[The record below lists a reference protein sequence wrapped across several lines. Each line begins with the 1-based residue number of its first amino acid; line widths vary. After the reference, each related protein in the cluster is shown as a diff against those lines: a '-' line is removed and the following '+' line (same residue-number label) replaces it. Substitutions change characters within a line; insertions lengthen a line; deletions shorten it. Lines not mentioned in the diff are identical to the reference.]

1 MLNAALRNLGSSLK
15 GNGEPPNDPVA
26 TGTWLGGPQLGAGEI
41 REEAGRRAGGQKSLK
56 TRGKLGALSSMFP
69 FGKSLSLDTS
79 PSGDPLALVSGM
91 AGESLFTHLVSP
103 RSLWETGHFAFTTLL
118 TYLSLSSPNP
128 RPSPAGDD
136 G

>member
-1 MLNAALRNLGSSLK
+1 MLQLQGGRGWK
-15 GNGEPPNDPVA
+15 GRSWMG
-26 TGTWLGGPQLGAGEI
+26 
-41 REEAGRRAGGQKSLK
+41 EEASRKAGGQRSLK

-79 PSGDPLALVSGM
+79 PSGDLSALVSGT
-91 AGESLFTHLVSP
+91 AGESLFTHLISP
-103 RSLWETGHFAFTTLL
+103 WSLWETGHFDFTTLL

-128 RPSPAGDD
+128 HPNPIGGD